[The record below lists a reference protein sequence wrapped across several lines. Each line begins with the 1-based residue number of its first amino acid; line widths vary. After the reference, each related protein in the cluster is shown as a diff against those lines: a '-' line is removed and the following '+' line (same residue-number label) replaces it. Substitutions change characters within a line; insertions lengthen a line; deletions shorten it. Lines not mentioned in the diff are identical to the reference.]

1 MKLNFTK
8 GHFQTPPLPQA
19 VTTYCKLLQPVLTNI
34 ILHQYY

>member
-1 MKLNFTK
+1 MKPNFTK
-8 GHFQTPPLPQA
+8 GHFQPPPPQA